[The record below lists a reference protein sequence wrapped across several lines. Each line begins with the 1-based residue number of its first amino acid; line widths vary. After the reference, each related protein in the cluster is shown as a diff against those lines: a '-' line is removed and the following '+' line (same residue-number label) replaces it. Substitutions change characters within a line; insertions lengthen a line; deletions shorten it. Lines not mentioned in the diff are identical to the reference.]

1 MNFRLMTFVL
11 GEIAIIIG
19 ALMCIPLFMA
29 VGLHEDTTILAF
41 GIAVGV
47 CLVIGVIGLLVRPP
61 KSKREMRSTSGF
73 AMCGLFWIFVALI
86 SAIPFRVS
94 GYIPNYVDA
103 LFETVSG
110 YTTTGSSI
118 LTNVEVLPKS
128 LLFWRAFTQFIG
140 GMGVLVFVIA
150 LIPKNDKMSTA
161 LAKAEIPG
169 PQFGKLVSKLRFTS
183 MILYAIYVV
192 MTLLLVAILCG
203 LKMPVFDS
211 FCTAFSTASTGGFSV
226 RNASIAAYNS
236 PGIEATLTVF
246 MLLFSVNFNV
256 YYLIIAGHFFKA
268 VKNEELGWFFGIYFS
283 AVAIIITNLCVSG
296 GYTFV
301 NALRNVTF
309 NVASLISTSGF
320 GTADFTKWPVLSQVV
335 LLIAMCIGGCAGST
349 AGGLKVSRVAMLTKS
364 SILNVKK
371 TISPRSVYTV
381 KLDGKPVDDMTLRN
395 VQNFFLIYTL
405 IIVGSTFLISIA
417 QPLGGKYSNFE
428 TNFSAVIACFNNIGP
443 GIGAVGPTGNF
454 SGYSIFA
461 KLVLSFDMLLGRLEI
476 FPILLLFNPN
486 SWKRAQ
492 NRIQGAK
499 KIVTKRIAN
508 AHAKSELKHTCE
520 FVNEPDDADNA
531 FDGDNSQENEEDLQ
545 SDAISENAQS
555 VDMQADNAD
564 NNSERRDD
572 TADKGGK

>member
-1 MNFRLMTFVL
+1 MTFVL

-29 VGLHEDTTILAF
+29 IGMHEDTTILAF

-47 CLVIGVIGLLVRPP
+47 CLVIGIVGIIVRPP
-61 KSKREMRSTSGF
+61 KDKRDMRSTSGF
-73 AMCGLFWIFVALI
+73 AMCGLFWIFIALI

-94 GYIPNYVDA
+94 GYIPNYIDA

-118 LTNVEVLPKS
+118 LTNVEALPKS

-192 MTLLLVAILCG
+192 MTLLLVCILCG

-301 NALRNVTF
+301 NALRDVTF

-320 GTADFTKWPVLSQVV
+320 GTADFAKWPVLSQVI
-335 LLIAMCIGGCAGST
+335 LLFAMCVGGCAGST

-364 SILNVKK
+364 SILNIKK
-371 TISPRSVYTV
+371 TLSPRSVYTV
-381 KLDGKPVDDMTLRN
+381 KMDGKPIDDVTLRN
-395 VQNFFLIYTL
+395 VQSFFLIYVIV
-405 IIVGSTFLISIA
+405 IIISTFLVSIG
-417 QPLGGKYSNFE
+417 QPLNGEYSSFS

-454 SGYSIFA
+454 AGYNIFA
-461 KLVLSFDMLLGRLEI
+461 KLVLCFDMLLGRLEI
-476 FPILLLFNPN
+476 FPILLLFTPN
-486 SWKRAQ
+486 SWKKAQ
-492 NRIQGAK
+492 NKIHGAK
-499 KIVTKRIAN
+499 KRTIRKIVKKYNSR
-508 AHAKSELKHTCE
+508 ELE
-520 FVNEPDDADNA
+520 RDAL
-531 FDGDNSQENEEDLQ
+531 ENE
-545 SDAISENAQS
+545 SDDQVEAENSENVFAE
-555 VDMQADNAD
+555 
-564 NNSERRDD
+564 ERIPQKDEHND
-572 TADKGGK
+572 

>member
-1 MNFRLMTFVL
+1 MTFVL

-29 VGLHEDTTILAF
+29 IGYHEDTTILAF

-47 CLVIGVIGLLVRPP
+47 CLVIGIVGIIVRPP
-61 KSKREMRSTSGF
+61 KDKRDMRTTSGF
-73 AMCGLFWIFVALI
+73 AMCGLFWIFIALI

-94 GYIPNYVDA
+94 GYIPNYIDA

-118 LTNVEVLPKS
+118 LTNVEALPKS

-169 PQFGKLVSKLRFTS
+169 PQFGKLVSKLRVTS

-236 PGIEATLTVF
+236 VGIEVTLTVF
-246 MLLFSVNFNV
+246 MLIFSVNFNV
-256 YYLIIAGHFFKA
+256 YYLILVGHFFKA

-301 NALRNVTF
+301 NALRDVTF

-320 GTADFTKWPVLSQVV
+320 GTADFTKWPVLSQVI
-335 LLIAMCIGGCAGST
+335 LLFAMCVGGCAGST

-364 SILNVKK
+364 SILNIKK
-371 TISPRSVYTV
+371 TLSPRSVYTV
-381 KLDGKPVDDMTLRN
+381 KMDGKPIDDVTLRN
-395 VQNFFLIYTL
+395 VQSFFLIYVIV
-405 IIVGSTFLISIA
+405 IIISTFLVSIG
-417 QPLGGKYSNFE
+417 QPLNGEYSSFS

-454 SGYSIFA
+454 AGYNIFA
-461 KLVLSFDMLLGRLEI
+461 KLVLCFDMLLGRLEI
-476 FPILLLFNPN
+476 FPILLLFTPN
-486 SWKRAQ
+486 SWKKAQ
-492 NRIQGAK
+492 NKIQGAK
-499 KIVTKRIAN
+499 KRTIRKIVKKYSSR
-508 AHAKSELKHTCE
+508 ELE
-520 FVNEPDDADNA
+520 RDAL
-531 FDGDNSQENEEDLQ
+531 ENENDDQVE
-545 SDAISENAQS
+545 AENSENVFAEETIPQN
-555 VDMQADNAD
+555 DEHND
-564 NNSERRDD
+564 
-572 TADKGGK
+572 

>member
-1 MNFRLMTFVL
+1 MTFVL

-47 CLVIGVIGLLVRPP
+47 CLVIGIVGIIVRPP
-61 KSKREMRSTSGF
+61 KDKRDMRTTSGF
-73 AMCGLFWIFVALI
+73 AMCGLFWIFIALI

-94 GYIPNYVDA
+94 GYIPNYIDA

-118 LTNVEVLPKS
+118 LTNVEALPKS

-192 MTLLLVAILCG
+192 LTLILVGILCG
-203 LKMPVFDS
+203 LKMPAFDS

-256 YYLIIAGHFFKA
+256 YYLILVGHFFKA

-301 NALRNVTF
+301 NALRDVTF

-335 LLIAMCIGGCAGST
+335 LLIAMCVGGCAGST

-371 TISPRSVYTV
+371 TLSPRSVYTV
-381 KLDGKPVDDMTLRN
+381 KMDGKPVDDVTLRN
-395 VQNFFLIYTL
+395 VQSFFLIYMIV
-405 IIVGSTFLISIA
+405 IIISTFLVSIG
-417 QPLGGKYSNFE
+417 QPLNGEYSSFS

-443 GIGAVGPTGNF
+443 GIGAVGPAGNF
-454 SGYSIFA
+454 AGYNIFA

-476 FPILLLFNPN
+476 FPILLLFTPN
-486 SWKRAQ
+486 SWKKAQ
-492 NRIQGAK
+492 NKIQGAK
-499 KIVTKRIAN
+499 KRTIRKIVKKYSSR
-508 AHAKSELKHTCE
+508 ELE
-520 FVNEPDDADNA
+520 RDAL
-531 FDGDNSQENEEDLQ
+531 ENE
-545 SDAISENAQS
+545 SDDQVEAENSENVFAE
-555 VDMQADNAD
+555 
-564 NNSERRDD
+564 ERIPQNDEHND
-572 TADKGGK
+572 

>member
-1 MNFRLMTFVL
+1 MTFVL

-29 VGLHEDTTILAF
+29 IGMHEDTTILAF

-94 GYIPNYVDA
+94 GYIPNYIDA

-118 LTNVEVLPKS
+118 LTNVEALPKS

-161 LAKAEIPG
+161 LAKAEVPG

-192 MTLLLVAILCG
+192 LTLILVCILCG

-236 PGIEATLTVF
+236 PGIEATLTIF

-268 VKNEELGWFFGIYFS
+268 VKNEELGWFFGIYLS

-301 NALRNVTF
+301 NALRDVTF

-320 GTADFTKWPVLSQVV
+320 GTADFTKWPVLSQVI
-335 LLIAMCIGGCAGST
+335 LLFAMCVGGCAGST
-349 AGGLKVSRVAMLTKS
+349 AGGLKISRVAMLTKS
-364 SILNVKK
+364 SILNIKK
-371 TISPRSVYTV
+371 TLSPRSVYTV
-381 KLDGKPVDDMTLRN
+381 KMDGKPIDDVTLRN
-395 VQNFFLIYTL
+395 VQSFFLIYVIV
-405 IIVGSTFLISIA
+405 IIISTFLVSIG
-417 QPLGGKYSNFE
+417 QPLNGEYSSFS

-454 SGYSIFA
+454 AGYNIFA
-461 KLVLSFDMLLGRLEI
+461 KLVLCFDMLLGRLEI
-476 FPILLLFNPN
+476 FPILLLFTPN
-486 SWKRAQ
+486 SWKKAQ
-492 NRIQGAK
+492 NKIHGTKKRTIR
-499 KIVTKRIAN
+499 KIVKKYSSR
-508 AHAKSELKHTCE
+508 ELE
-520 FVNEPDDADNA
+520 RDAL
-531 FDGDNSQENEEDLQ
+531 ENE
-545 SDAISENAQS
+545 SDDQVEAENSENVFAE
-555 VDMQADNAD
+555 
-564 NNSERRDD
+564 ERIPQKDERND
-572 TADKGGK
+572 

>member
-1 MNFRLMTFVL
+1 MTFVL

-29 VGLHEDTTILAF
+29 IGMHEDTTILAF

-47 CLVIGVIGLLVRPP
+47 CLVIGIVGIIVRPP
-61 KSKREMRSTSGF
+61 KDKRDMRSTSGF
-73 AMCGLFWIFVALI
+73 AMCGLFWIFIALI

-94 GYIPNYVDA
+94 GYIPNYIDA

-118 LTNVEVLPKS
+118 LTNVEALPKS

-150 LIPKNDKMSTA
+150 LIPKNGKMSTA

-183 MILYAIYVV
+183 LILYAIYVV

-236 PGIEATLTVF
+236 VGIEVTLSVF

-301 NALRNVTF
+301 NALRDVTF

-364 SILNVKK
+364 SILNIKK
-371 TISPRSVYTV
+371 TLSPRSVYTV
-381 KLDGKPVDDMTLRN
+381 KMDGKPIDDVTLRN
-395 VQNFFLIYTL
+395 VQSFFLIYVIV
-405 IIVGSTFLISIA
+405 IIISTFLVSIG
-417 QPLGGKYSNFE
+417 QPLNGEYSSFS

-454 SGYSIFA
+454 AGYNIFA
-461 KLVLSFDMLLGRLEI
+461 KLVLCFDMLLGRLEI
-476 FPILLLFNPN
+476 FPILLLFTPN
-486 SWKRAQ
+486 SWKKAQ
-492 NRIQGAK
+492 NKIHGAK
-499 KIVTKRIAN
+499 KRTIRKIVKKYSSR
-508 AHAKSELKHTCE
+508 ELE
-520 FVNEPDDADNA
+520 RDALEDESDDQVEA
-531 FDGDNSQENEEDLQ
+531 EN
-545 SDAISENAQS
+545 SENVFAE
-555 VDMQADNAD
+555 
-564 NNSERRDD
+564 ERIPQKDERND
-572 TADKGGK
+572 

>member
-1 MNFRLMTFVL
+1 MTFVL

-47 CLVIGVIGLLVRPP
+47 CLVIGIVGIIVRPP
-61 KSKREMRSTSGF
+61 KDKRDMRTTSGF
-73 AMCGLFWIFVALI
+73 AMCGLFWIFIALI

-94 GYIPNYVDA
+94 GYIPNYIDA

-118 LTNVEVLPKS
+118 LTNVEALPKS

-256 YYLIIAGHFFKA
+256 YYLILVGHFFKA

-301 NALRNVTF
+301 NALRDVTF

-335 LLIAMCIGGCAGST
+335 LLIAMCVGGCAGST

-371 TISPRSVYTV
+371 TLSPRSVYTV
-381 KLDGKPVDDMTLRN
+381 KMDGKPVDDMTLRN
-395 VQNFFLIYTL
+395 VQSFFLIYMIV
-405 IIVGSTFLISIA
+405 IIISTFLVSIG
-417 QPLGGKYSNFE
+417 QPLNGKYSNFE

-443 GIGAVGPTGNF
+443 GIGAVGPAGNF

-476 FPILLLFNPN
+476 FPILLLFTPN
-486 SWKRAQ
+486 SWKKAQ
-492 NRIQGAK
+492 NKIQGAK
-499 KIVTKRIAN
+499 KRTIRKIVKKYSSR
-508 AHAKSELKHTCE
+508 ELE
-520 FVNEPDDADNA
+520 RDAL
-531 FDGDNSQENEEDLQ
+531 ENE
-545 SDAISENAQS
+545 SDDQVEAENSENVFAE
-555 VDMQADNAD
+555 
-564 NNSERRDD
+564 ERIPQNDEHND
-572 TADKGGK
+572 

>member
-1 MNFRLMTFVL
+1 MTFVL

-29 VGLHEDTTILAF
+29 IGMHEDTTILAF

-94 GYIPNYVDA
+94 GYIPNYIDA

-118 LTNVEVLPKS
+118 LTNVEALPKS

-161 LAKAEIPG
+161 LAKAEVPG

-192 MTLLLVAILCG
+192 LTLILVCILCG

-236 PGIEATLTVF
+236 VGIEVTLTVF

-268 VKNEELGWFFGIYFS
+268 VKNEELGWFFGIYLS

-301 NALRNVTF
+301 NALRDVTF

-320 GTADFTKWPVLSQVV
+320 GTADFTKWPVLSQVI
-335 LLIAMCIGGCAGST
+335 LLFAMCVGGCAGST
-349 AGGLKVSRVAMLTKS
+349 AGGLKISRVAMLTKS
-364 SILNVKK
+364 SILNIKK
-371 TISPRSVYTV
+371 TLSPRSVYTV
-381 KLDGKPVDDMTLRN
+381 KMDGKPIDDVTLRN
-395 VQNFFLIYTL
+395 VQSFFLIYVIV
-405 IIVGSTFLISIA
+405 IIISTFLVSIG
-417 QPLGGKYSNFE
+417 QPLNGEYSSFS

-454 SGYSIFA
+454 AGYNIFA
-461 KLVLSFDMLLGRLEI
+461 KLVLCFDMLLGRLEI
-476 FPILLLFNPN
+476 FPILLLFTPN
-486 SWKRAQ
+486 SWKKAQ
-492 NRIQGAK
+492 NKIQGAK
-499 KIVTKRIAN
+499 KRTIRKIVKKYNSR
-508 AHAKSELKHTCE
+508 ELE
-520 FVNEPDDADNA
+520 RDVL
-531 FDGDNSQENEEDLQ
+531 ENE
-545 SDAISENAQS
+545 SDDQFEAENSENVFAE
-555 VDMQADNAD
+555 
-564 NNSERRDD
+564 ERIPQKDERND
-572 TADKGGK
+572 

>member
-29 VGLHEDTTILAF
+29 IGMHEDTTILAF

-47 CLVIGVIGLLVRPP
+47 CLVIGIVGIIVRPP
-61 KSKREMRSTSGF
+61 KDKRDMRTTSGF

-94 GYIPNYVDA
+94 GYIPNYIDA

-118 LTNVEVLPKS
+118 LTNVEALPKS

-236 PGIEATLTVF
+236 VGIEVTLTVF
-246 MLLFSVNFNV
+246 MLIFSVNFNV
-256 YYLIIAGHFFKA
+256 YYLILVGHFFKA

-301 NALRNVTF
+301 NALRDVTF

-349 AGGLKVSRVAMLTKS
+349 AGGLKVSRFVMLGKTS
-364 SILNVKK
+364 LLNVKK
-371 TISPRSVYTV
+371 TLSPRSVCTV
-381 KLDGKPVDDMTLRN
+381 KMDGKPVDETTLRN
-395 VQNFFLIYTL
+395 AQSFFIIYIL
-405 IIVGSTFLISIA
+405 IIIISTILVSI
-417 QPLGGKYSNFE
+417 GKNGFSSEYSSFE

-454 SGYSIFA
+454 SGYNIFA
-461 KLVLSFDMLLGRLEI
+461 KLVLCFDMLLGRLEI
-476 FPILLLFNPN
+476 FPILLLFTPN
-486 SWKRAQ
+486 SWKKAQ
-492 NRIQGAK
+492 NKIQGAK
-499 KIVTKRIAN
+499 KRTIRKIVKKYSSR
-508 AHAKSELKHTCE
+508 ELE
-520 FVNEPDDADNA
+520 RDAL
-531 FDGDNSQENEEDLQ
+531 ENE
-545 SDAISENAQS
+545 SDDQVEAENSENVFAEEMIPQN
-555 VDMQADNAD
+555 DEHND
-564 NNSERRDD
+564 
-572 TADKGGK
+572 

>member
-1 MNFRLMTFVL
+1 MTFVL

-29 VGLHEDTTILAF
+29 IGMHEDTTILAF

-47 CLVIGVIGLLVRPP
+47 CLVIGIVGIIVRPP
-61 KSKREMRSTSGF
+61 KDKRDMRTTSGF
-73 AMCGLFWIFVALI
+73 AMCGLFWIFIALI

-94 GYIPNYVDA
+94 GYIPNYIDA

-118 LTNVEVLPKS
+118 LTNVEALPKS

-150 LIPKNDKMSTA
+150 LIPQNDKMSTA

-301 NALRNVTF
+301 NALRDVTF

-320 GTADFTKWPVLSQVV
+320 GTADFAKWPVLSQVI
-335 LLIAMCIGGCAGST
+335 LLFAMCVGGCAGST

-364 SILNVKK
+364 SILNIKK
-371 TISPRSVYTV
+371 TLSPRSVYTV
-381 KLDGKPVDDMTLRN
+381 KMDGKPIDDVTLRN
-395 VQNFFLIYTL
+395 VQSFFLIYVIV
-405 IIVGSTFLISIA
+405 IIISTFLVSIG
-417 QPLGGKYSNFE
+417 QPLNGEYSSFS

-454 SGYSIFA
+454 AGYNIFA
-461 KLVLSFDMLLGRLEI
+461 KLVLCFDMLLGRLEI
-476 FPILLLFNPN
+476 FPILLLFTPN
-486 SWKRAQ
+486 SWKKAQ
-492 NRIQGAK
+492 NKIQGAK
-499 KIVTKRIAN
+499 KRTIRKIVKKYSSR
-508 AHAKSELKHTCE
+508 ELE
-520 FVNEPDDADNA
+520 RDAL
-531 FDGDNSQENEEDLQ
+531 ENE
-545 SDAISENAQS
+545 SDDQVEAENSENVFAE
-555 VDMQADNAD
+555 
-564 NNSERRDD
+564 ERIPQKDEHND
-572 TADKGGK
+572 

>member
-1 MNFRLMTFVL
+1 MTFVL

-47 CLVIGVIGLLVRPP
+47 CLVIGIVGIIVRPP
-61 KSKREMRSTSGF
+61 KDKRDMRTTSGF
-73 AMCGLFWIFVALI
+73 AMCGLFWIFIALI

-94 GYIPNYVDA
+94 GYIPNYIDA

-118 LTNVEVLPKS
+118 LTNVEALPKS

-192 MTLLLVAILCG
+192 LTLILVGILCG
-203 LKMPVFDS
+203 LKMPAFDS

-256 YYLIIAGHFFKA
+256 YYLILVGHFFKA

-301 NALRNVTF
+301 NALRDVTF

-335 LLIAMCIGGCAGST
+335 LLIAMCVGGCAGST

-371 TISPRSVYTV
+371 TLSPRSVYTV
-381 KLDGKPVDDMTLRN
+381 KMDGKPVDDMTLRN
-395 VQNFFLIYTL
+395 VQSFFLIYMIV
-405 IIVGSTFLISIA
+405 IIISTFLVSIG
-417 QPLGGKYSNFE
+417 QPLNGKYSNFE

-443 GIGAVGPTGNF
+443 GIGAVGPAGNF
-454 SGYSIFA
+454 SGYNIFA
-461 KLVLSFDMLLGRLEI
+461 KLVLCFDMLLGRLEI
-476 FPILLLFNPN
+476 FPILLLFTPN
-486 SWKRAQ
+486 SWKKAQ
-492 NRIQGAK
+492 NKIQGAK
-499 KIVTKRIAN
+499 KRTIRKIVKKYSSR
-508 AHAKSELKHTCE
+508 ELE
-520 FVNEPDDADNA
+520 RDAL
-531 FDGDNSQENEEDLQ
+531 ENE
-545 SDAISENAQS
+545 SDDQVEAENSENVFAE
-555 VDMQADNAD
+555 
-564 NNSERRDD
+564 ERIPQNDEHND
-572 TADKGGK
+572 

>member
-29 VGLHEDTTILAF
+29 VGYHEDTTILAF

-47 CLVIGVIGLLVRPP
+47 CLVIGIVGIIVRPP
-61 KSKREMRSTSGF
+61 KDKRDMRTTSGF
-73 AMCGLFWIFVALI
+73 AMCGLFWIFIALI

-94 GYIPNYVDA
+94 GYIPNYIDA
-103 LFETVSG
+103 LFETISG

-118 LTNVEVLPKS
+118 LTAVETLPKS

-236 PGIEATLTVF
+236 VGIEVTLTVF
-246 MLLFSVNFNV
+246 MLIFSVNFNV
-256 YYLIIAGHFFKA
+256 YYLILVGHFFKA

-301 NALRNVTF
+301 NALRDVTF

-349 AGGLKVSRVAMLTKS
+349 AGGLKVSRFVMLGKTS
-364 SILNVKK
+364 LLNIKK
-371 TISPRSVYTV
+371 TLSPRSVCTV
-381 KLDGKPVDDMTLRN
+381 KMDGKPVDETTLRN
-395 VQNFFLIYTL
+395 AQSFFIIYIL
-405 IIVGSTFLISIA
+405 IIIISTILVSI
-417 QPLGGKYSNFE
+417 GKNGFSGEYSSFE

-454 SGYSIFA
+454 AGYNIFA
-461 KLVLSFDMLLGRLEI
+461 KLVLCFDMLLGRLEI
-476 FPILLLFNPN
+476 FPILLLFTPN
-486 SWKRAQ
+486 SWKKAQ
-492 NRIQGAK
+492 NKIQGAK
-499 KIVTKRIAN
+499 KRTIRKIVKKYSSR
-508 AHAKSELKHTCE
+508 ELE
-520 FVNEPDDADNA
+520 RDAL
-531 FDGDNSQENEEDLQ
+531 ENE
-545 SDAISENAQS
+545 SDDQVEAE
-555 VDMQADNAD
+555 
-564 NNSERRDD
+564 NSEDVVTEETISQKD
-572 TADKGGK
+572 EHND

>member
-1 MNFRLMTFVL
+1 MTFVL

-29 VGLHEDTTILAF
+29 VGYHEDTTILAF

-47 CLVIGVIGLLVRPP
+47 CLVIGIVGIIVRPP
-61 KSKREMRSTSGF
+61 KDKRDMRTTSGF
-73 AMCGLFWIFVALI
+73 AMCGLFWIFIALI

-94 GYIPNYVDA
+94 GYIPNYIDA
-103 LFETVSG
+103 LFETISG

-118 LTNVEVLPKS
+118 LTAVEDLPKS
-128 LLFWRAFTQFIG
+128 LLFWRALTQFIG

-161 LAKAEIPG
+161 LAKAEVPG

-192 MTLLLVAILCG
+192 LTLILVGILCG

-236 PGIEATLTVF
+236 VGIEVTLTVF
-246 MLLFSVNFNV
+246 MLIFSVNFNV
-256 YYLIIAGHFFKA
+256 YYLILVGHFFKA

-301 NALRNVTF
+301 NALRDVTF

-349 AGGLKVSRVAMLTKS
+349 AGGLKVSRFVMLGKTS
-364 SILNVKK
+364 LLNIKK
-371 TISPRSVYTV
+371 TLSPRSVCTV
-381 KLDGKPVDDMTLRN
+381 KMDGKPVDETTLRN
-395 VQNFFLIYTL
+395 AQSFFIIYIL
-405 IIVGSTFLISIA
+405 IIIISTILVSI
-417 QPLGGKYSNFE
+417 GKNGFSGEYSSFE

-454 SGYSIFA
+454 SGYNIFA
-461 KLVLSFDMLLGRLEI
+461 KLVLCFDMLLGRLEI
-476 FPILLLFNPN
+476 FPILLLFTPN
-486 SWKRAQ
+486 SWKKAQ
-492 NRIQGAK
+492 NKIQGAK
-499 KIVTKRIAN
+499 KRTIRKIVKKYSSR
-508 AHAKSELKHTCE
+508 ELE
-520 FVNEPDDADNA
+520 RDAL
-531 FDGDNSQENEEDLQ
+531 ENE
-545 SDAISENAQS
+545 SDDQVEAENSENVFAEETIPQN
-555 VDMQADNAD
+555 DEHND
-564 NNSERRDD
+564 
-572 TADKGGK
+572 

>member
-1 MNFRLMTFVL
+1 MTFVL

-47 CLVIGVIGLLVRPP
+47 CLVIGIVGIIVRPP
-61 KSKREMRSTSGF
+61 KDKRDMRTTSGF
-73 AMCGLFWIFVALI
+73 AMCGLFWIFIALI

-94 GYIPNYVDA
+94 GYIPNYIDA

-118 LTNVEVLPKS
+118 LTNVEALPKS

-192 MTLLLVAILCG
+192 LTLILVGILCG
-203 LKMPVFDS
+203 LKMPAFDS

-256 YYLIIAGHFFKA
+256 YYLILVGHFFKA

-301 NALRNVTF
+301 NALRDVTF

-335 LLIAMCIGGCAGST
+335 LLIAMCMGGCAGST

-371 TISPRSVYTV
+371 TLSPRSVYTV
-381 KLDGKPVDDMTLRN
+381 KMDGKPVDDVTLRN
-395 VQNFFLIYTL
+395 VQSFFLIYMIV
-405 IIVGSTFLISIA
+405 IIISTFLVSIG
-417 QPLGGKYSNFE
+417 QPLNGKYSNFE

-443 GIGAVGPTGNF
+443 GIGAVGPAGNF
-454 SGYSIFA
+454 SGYNIFA
-461 KLVLSFDMLLGRLEI
+461 KLVLCFDMLLGRLEI
-476 FPILLLFNPN
+476 FPILLLFTPN
-486 SWKRAQ
+486 SWKKAQ
-492 NRIQGAK
+492 NKIQGAK
-499 KIVTKRIAN
+499 KRTIRKIVKKYSSR
-508 AHAKSELKHTCE
+508 ELE
-520 FVNEPDDADNA
+520 RDAL
-531 FDGDNSQENEEDLQ
+531 ENE
-545 SDAISENAQS
+545 SDDQVEAENSENVFAEETISQK
-555 VDMQADNAD
+555 DEHND
-564 NNSERRDD
+564 
-572 TADKGGK
+572 

>member
-1 MNFRLMTFVL
+1 MTFVL

-47 CLVIGVIGLLVRPP
+47 CLVIGIVGIIVRPP
-61 KSKREMRSTSGF
+61 KDKRDMRTTSGF
-73 AMCGLFWIFVALI
+73 AMCGLFWIFIALI

-94 GYIPNYVDA
+94 GYIPNYIDA
-103 LFETVSG
+103 LFETISG

-118 LTNVEVLPKS
+118 LTNVEALPKS

-192 MTLLLVAILCG
+192 LTLILVGILCG
-203 LKMPVFDS
+203 LKMPAFDS

-256 YYLIIAGHFFKA
+256 YYLILVGHFFKA

-301 NALRNVTF
+301 NALRDVTF

-335 LLIAMCIGGCAGST
+335 LLIAMCVGGCAGST

-371 TISPRSVYTV
+371 TLSPRSVYTV
-381 KLDGKPVDDMTLRN
+381 KMDGKPVDDMTLRN
-395 VQNFFLIYTL
+395 VQSFFLIYMIV
-405 IIVGSTFLISIA
+405 IIISTFLVSIG
-417 QPLGGKYSNFE
+417 QPLNGKYSNFE

-443 GIGAVGPTGNF
+443 GIGAVGPAGNF
-454 SGYSIFA
+454 AGYNIFA
-461 KLVLSFDMLLGRLEI
+461 KLVLCFDMLLGRLEI
-476 FPILLLFNPN
+476 FPILLLFTPN
-486 SWKRAQ
+486 SWKKAQ
-492 NRIQGAK
+492 NKIQGAK
-499 KIVTKRIAN
+499 KRTIRKIVKKYSSR
-508 AHAKSELKHTCE
+508 ELE
-520 FVNEPDDADNA
+520 RDAL
-531 FDGDNSQENEEDLQ
+531 ENE
-545 SDAISENAQS
+545 SDDQVEAENSENVFAEEAIPQK
-555 VDMQADNAD
+555 DEHND
-564 NNSERRDD
+564 
-572 TADKGGK
+572 

>member
-1 MNFRLMTFVL
+1 MTFVL

-29 VGLHEDTTILAF
+29 IGMHEDTTILAF

-94 GYIPNYVDA
+94 GYIPNYIDA

-118 LTNVEVLPKS
+118 LTNVEALPKS

-161 LAKAEIPG
+161 LAKAEVPG

-192 MTLLLVAILCG
+192 LTLILVCILCG

-236 PGIEATLTVF
+236 VGIEVTLTVF
-246 MLLFSVNFNV
+246 MLIFSVNFNV
-256 YYLIIAGHFFKA
+256 YYLILVGHFFKT

-301 NALRNVTF
+301 NALRDVTF

-349 AGGLKVSRVAMLTKS
+349 AGGLKVSRFVMLGKTS
-364 SILNVKK
+364 LLNVKK
-371 TISPRSVYTV
+371 TLSPRSVCTV
-381 KLDGKPVDDMTLRN
+381 KMDGKPVDETTLRN
-395 VQNFFLIYTL
+395 AQSFFIIY
-405 IIVGSTFLISIA
+405 ISIIIISTI
-417 QPLGGKYSNFE
+417 LVSIGKNGFSGEYSSFE

-454 SGYSIFA
+454 AGYNIFA
-461 KLVLSFDMLLGRLEI
+461 KLVLCFDMLLGRLEI
-476 FPILLLFNPN
+476 FPILLLFTPN
-486 SWKRAQ
+486 SWKKAQ
-492 NRIQGAK
+492 NKIQGAK
-499 KIVTKRIAN
+499 KRTIRKIVKKYSSR
-508 AHAKSELKHTCE
+508 ELE
-520 FVNEPDDADNA
+520 RDAL
-531 FDGDNSQENEEDLQ
+531 ENE
-545 SDAISENAQS
+545 SDDQVEAENSENVFAEETIPQN
-555 VDMQADNAD
+555 DEHND
-564 NNSERRDD
+564 
-572 TADKGGK
+572 

>member
-29 VGLHEDTTILAF
+29 IGMHEDTTILAF

-94 GYIPNYVDA
+94 GYIPNYIDA

-118 LTNVEVLPKS
+118 LTNVEALPKS

-161 LAKAEIPG
+161 LAKAEVPG

-192 MTLLLVAILCG
+192 LTLILVCILCG

-236 PGIEATLTVF
+236 VGIEVTLTVF

-268 VKNEELGWFFGIYFS
+268 VKNEELGWFFGIYLS

-301 NALRNVTF
+301 NALRDVTF

-320 GTADFTKWPVLSQVV
+320 GTADFTKWPVLSQVI
-335 LLIAMCIGGCAGST
+335 LLFAMCVGGCAGST
-349 AGGLKVSRVAMLTKS
+349 AGGLKISRVAMLTKS
-364 SILNVKK
+364 SILNIKK
-371 TISPRSVYTV
+371 TLSPRSVYTV
-381 KLDGKPVDDMTLRN
+381 KMDGKPIDDVTLRN
-395 VQNFFLIYTL
+395 VQSFFLIYVIV
-405 IIVGSTFLISIA
+405 IIISTFLVSIG
-417 QPLGGKYSNFE
+417 QPLNGEYSSFS

-454 SGYSIFA
+454 AGYNIFA
-461 KLVLSFDMLLGRLEI
+461 KLVLCFDMLLGRLEI
-476 FPILLLFNPN
+476 FPILLLFTPN
-486 SWKRAQ
+486 SWKKAQ
-492 NRIQGAK
+492 NKIHGAK
-499 KIVTKRIAN
+499 KRTIRKIVKKYGSR
-508 AHAKSELKHTCE
+508 ELE
-520 FVNEPDDADNA
+520 RDAL
-531 FDGDNSQENEEDLQ
+531 ENE
-545 SDAISENAQS
+545 SDDQVEAENSENVFAE
-555 VDMQADNAD
+555 
-564 NNSERRDD
+564 ERIPQKDEHND
-572 TADKGGK
+572 